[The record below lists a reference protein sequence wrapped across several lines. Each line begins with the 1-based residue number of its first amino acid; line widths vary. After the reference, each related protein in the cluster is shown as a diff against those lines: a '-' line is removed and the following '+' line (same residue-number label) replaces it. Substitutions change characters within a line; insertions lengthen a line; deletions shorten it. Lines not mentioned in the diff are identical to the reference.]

1 MLYRDIV
8 QARFCR
14 RLNRFVAQADLGNG
28 PEPVHVKNTG
38 RCAELLIPGCRA
50 WLQDAGP
57 GTTRKTRYDLIAV
70 EKIRPGRE
78 PLLVN
83 LDSAAPNAVAGEWLA
98 GGPVASPCWWRSR
111 AVPWNR
117 TAWPG
122 SLTPLPCGVKNM
134 CGN

>member
-83 LDSAAPNAVAGEWLA
+83 LDSAAPNAVAGEWLT
-98 GGPVASPCWWRSR
+98 GGGLGPLEELRPEYRLGGSR
-111 AVPWNR
+111 FDFFAR
-117 TAWPG
+117 RPG
-122 SLTPLPCGVKNM
+122 G
-134 CGN
+134 